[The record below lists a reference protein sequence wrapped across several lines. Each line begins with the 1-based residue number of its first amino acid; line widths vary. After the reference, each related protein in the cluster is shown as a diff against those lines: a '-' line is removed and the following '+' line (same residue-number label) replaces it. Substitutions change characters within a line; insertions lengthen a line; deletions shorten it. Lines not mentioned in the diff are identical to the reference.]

1 MANNTE
7 KTEVFE
13 YILFK
18 LLNWSKE
25 INPNR
30 DNDLSKL
37 KVIKLHFFVSSVN
50 SSKNTLLNLFDKFYA
65 MPYGH
70 VESEIYNNV
79 NSLER
84 FTISKSKTEI
94 NNSKLL
100 ENSFE
105 NLNAEYKLQV
115 DDAIASLKKNNPLLI
130 NYSALELVDLS
141 HMYFSWQTMFNLAR
155 SRNKFSESIPSQ
167 LIKDEPKYFFI
178 NN

>member
-1 MANNTE
+1 MANNSE

-18 LLNWSKE
+18 LLKWHKE
-25 INPNR
+25 INPSK

-50 SSKNTLLNLFDKFYA
+50 SSKNTLLKLFDNFYA

-79 NSLER
+79 NNLNR
-84 FTISKSKTEI
+84 FIISKSNTETIKTG
-94 NNSKLL
+94 LFD
-100 ENSFE
+100 NSFE
-105 NLNAEYKLQV
+105 DFDGIYKSEV
-115 DDAIASLKKNNPLLI
+115 DEAIELLKKNNPLLI